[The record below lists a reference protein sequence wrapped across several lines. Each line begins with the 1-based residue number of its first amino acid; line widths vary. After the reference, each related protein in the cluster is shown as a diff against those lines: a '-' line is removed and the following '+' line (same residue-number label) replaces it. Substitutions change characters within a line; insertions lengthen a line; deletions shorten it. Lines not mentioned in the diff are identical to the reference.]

1 MEEIIERI
9 LKIEEEAKEIVKD
22 SDEKM
27 EHLDETIQAEVS
39 KLQMSLDSRARKKA
53 ESIKALEDK
62 AAEEKIAET
71 AKKKEEAIAR
81 LNNIY
86 AEKKDEWVGL
96 IVDSI
101 IG

>member
-22 SDEKM
+22 TDEKM
-27 EHLDETIQAEVS
+27 EHLDETIRAEVS
-39 KLQMSLDSRARKKA
+39 KLQTSLDSRARKKA
-53 ESIKALEDK
+53 ESIKALEHE
-62 AAEEKIAET
+62 AAEEKIAEI
-71 AKKKEEAIAR
+71 AKKKEESIAR

-86 AEKKDEWVGL
+86 AEKKDEWVGS